1 MSLVAIVVV
10 EEEGKYLLVEERDG
24 FWALPGGK
32 VRMGEDLVEA
42 ARREVRE
49 ETGYDVEV
57 QGVVCI
63 YQQVDD
69 PTAPVV
75 FSFRGKVKSRR
86 GDGSLKADWFTE
98 KEVGERA
105 GYPETLQLVRLS
117 KKWKRIM
124 EHDGLKIYLL
134 PKCSTFA

>member
-1 MSLVAIVVV
+1 MSLVVVVVV
-10 EEEGKYLLVEERDG
+10 EEGARYLLVEERDG

-32 VRMGEDLVEA
+32 VRIGEDLIEA

-69 PTAPVV
+69 PVAPVV
-75 FSFRGKVKSRR
+75 FCFKGKVKDKV
-86 GDGSLKADWFTE
+86 GEGSLKCDWITE

-105 GYPETLQLVRLS
+105 GYPETLRLVRLS
-117 KKWKRIM
+117 KKWREIKKH
-124 EHDGLKIYLL
+124 EDLKVYL
-134 PKCSTFA
+134 